1 MAETTATFDTT
12 SDLTNKLLKK
22 EINNKNESFS
32 EAFLNDN
39 PNYVTQKEF
48 DIKAGNY
55 TLSNRLDPKETYYD
69 RTLGYSPNFNA
80 IDPGQDM
87 GLAGNG
93 NIGIGRGGKRDY
105 YFVTDQDTGEIQ
117 IVRKGQFGNDDVIG
131 SVVKNEDGSSSFVP
145 FEGSEG
151 RNGTINEIEH
161 FSKPENITKVKEF
174 ANDVALNEYNKLSE
188 SEKENRKNPTDLIFN
203 EEDAK
208 LRKILK
214 GEDDLLGNPLNEET
228 GEFEGSKT
236 LEAREKYRKD
246 LEYPLGIADLPQ
258 DKLRISV
265 VKFEPAQSQGS
276 ITLDKLKQANLKN
289 LASGT
294 NIFFSRTVTKTQ
306 IKGDSPFMTKRK
318 GFMDRTILGGV
329 TLPIPDGVTDQ
340 NRVSFGEGT
349 MNPLQMAGQQIA
361 LDSLLKGLDAG
372 GEKLADVFK
381 TAADEGNL
389 PTGIANLLTGSAL
402 GVNPNELLART
413 SGQVFNNNLQLLFQ
427 GPTLR
432 PFNFQYI
439 ISPRDAK
446 ESQEVLRII
455 RMFKQSMAVQ
465 RDDIGIFLG
474 SPNTYFLEFLNP
486 VDFEHDFLPKI
497 KECALLGF
505 QVNYMPNNTYMT
517 YDEDFSMV
525 SYQLN
530 FSFKELDPIFN
541 DDYEN
546 MKGDDAQD
554 TNIGF

>member
-1 MAETTATFDTT
+1 MAETTATTT
-12 SDLTNKLLKK
+12 SDLSEKLLNK
-22 EINNKNESFS
+22 EIKNRPVEEFPSAASFG
-32 EAFLNDN
+32 
-39 PNYVTQKEF
+39 KEL

-55 TLSNRLDPKETYYD
+55 TLMNRLDPEETYYD

-87 GLAGNG
+87 GLGGNG
-93 NIGIGRGGKRDY
+93 NIGIGRGGKREY
-105 YFVTDQDTGEIQ
+105 YFVTDKNTGEIQ
-117 IVRKGQFGNDDVIG
+117 VVRKGQFGNDDVIG
-131 SVVKNEDGSSSFVP
+131 SVVKNEDGSSSFVA

-174 ANDVALNEYNKLSE
+174 ANDISQNEYNKLDE
-188 SEKENRKNPTDLIFN
+188 DEKKNFTNPAELIFN

-208 LRKILK
+208 LKKVI
-214 GEDDLLGNPLNEET
+214 GDDELLGNPLNEET

-276 ITLDKLKQANLKN
+276 ITLDKLKQSNLKN

-294 NIFFSRTVTKTQ
+294 NIFFSRTVSKTQ

-381 TAADEGNL
+381 TAAEEGNL
-389 PTGIANLLTGSAL
+389 PTGISNLLTGSAL
-402 GVNPNELLART
+402 GINPNELLART
-413 SGQVFNNNLQLLFQ
+413 SGQIFNNNLQLLFQ

-486 VDFEHDFLPKI
+486 VDFGHDFLPKI

-505 QVNYMPNNTYMT
+505 SVNYMPNNTYMT

-554 TNIGF
+554 TSIGF

>member
-1 MAETTATFDTT
+1 MAETTATTT
-12 SDLTNKLLKK
+12 SNLSEKLLEK
-22 EINNKNESFS
+22 EQKNQNRN
-32 EAFLNDN
+32 LL
-39 PNYVTQKEF
+39 KEL
-48 DIKAGNY
+48 DIRAGNY
-55 TLSNRLDPKETYYD
+55 TLGNRLDPEETYYD

-87 GLAGNG
+87 GLGGNG
-93 NIGIGRGGKRDY
+93 NIGIGRGGKREY
-105 YFVTDQDTGEIQ
+105 YFVTDKDTGEIQ
-117 IVRKGQFGNDDVIG
+117 VVRKGQFGNDDVIG
-131 SVVKNEDGSSSFVP
+131 SVVKNQDGSSSFVA

-174 ANDVALNEYNKLSE
+174 ANDISQNEYNKLDE
-188 SEKENRKNPTDLIFN
+188 DEKKNFTNPAELIFN

-208 LRKILK
+208 LKKVI
-214 GEDDLLGNPLNEET
+214 GDDELLGNPLNEET

-276 ITLDKLKQANLKN
+276 ITLDKLKQSNLKN

-294 NIFFSRTVTKTQ
+294 NIFGSTTVSKTQ

-318 GFMDRTILGGV
+318 QFSDRTILGGV

-381 TAADEGNL
+381 TAAEEGNL
-389 PTGIANLLTGSAL
+389 PTGISNLLTGSAL
-402 GVNPNELLART
+402 GINPNELLART
-413 SGQVFNNNLQLLFQ
+413 SGQIFNNNLQLLFQ

-486 VDFEHDFLPKI
+486 VDFGHDFLPKI

-505 QVNYMPNNTYMT
+505 SVNYMPNNTYMT

-554 TNIGF
+554 TSIGF

>member
-1 MAETTATFDTT
+1 MAETTATAKPE
-12 SDLTNKLLKK
+12 LTNRLLEK
-22 EINNKNESFS
+22 EIQNKNESFTGT
-32 EAFLNDN
+32 FLKDN
-39 PNYVTQKEF
+39 PNYKTQKEL

-105 YFVTDQDTGEIQ
+105 YFVTDKITGEIQ
-117 IVRKGQFGNDDVIG
+117 VVRKGQFGNDDIIG
-131 SVVKNEDGSSSFVP
+131 SVVKNEDGSSSFVA

-174 ANDVALNEYNKLSE
+174 ANDVAANEYNKLNE
-188 SEKENRKNPTDLIFN
+188 DEKAKVTNPTDLIFN

-208 LRKILK
+208 LNKVK
-214 GEDDLLGNPLNEET
+214 EDDELLGNPLNEKT

-236 LEAREKYRKD
+236 LDARKKYRKD

-276 ITLDKLKQANLKN
+276 ITLERLKQANLKN

-294 NIFFSRTVTKTQ
+294 NIFGSRTVSKTV

-381 TAADEGNL
+381 TAKDEGNL

-402 GVNPNELLART
+402 GINANELLART

-486 VDFEHDFLPKI
+486 VDLEHDFLPKI

-546 MKGDDAQD
+546 LDGDDSQD
-554 TNIGF
+554 TSIGF

>member
-1 MAETTATFDTT
+1 MAETTATTKAT
-12 SDLTNKLLKK
+12 
-22 EINNKNESFS
+22 
-32 EAFLNDN
+32 LNDKITSKYN
-39 PNYVTQKEF
+39 PVF
-48 DIKAGNY
+48 DSPARLVDMQTGSY
-55 TLSNRLDPKETYYD
+55 TLRNRLDPNLTYYD

-87 GLAGNG
+87 GLGGNG
-93 NIGIGRGGKRDY
+93 NIGIGRGGKREY
-105 YFVTDQDTGEIQ
+105 YFVTDKDTGEIQ
-117 IVRKGQFGNDDVIG
+117 VVRKGQFGNDDIIG
-131 SVVKNEDGSSSFVP
+131 SVVKNEDGSSSFTP
-145 FEGSEG
+145 FEGLDG

-174 ANDVALNEYNKLSE
+174 ANDISVNEYNKLSKE
-188 SEKENRKNPTDLIFN
+188 EKEKVNNPTDLIFN

-208 LRKILK
+208 LKK
-214 GEDDLLGNPLNEET
+214 VNVDDELLGNPINAET

-236 LEAREKYRKD
+236 LKAREKYRKD

-265 VKFEPAQSQGS
+265 VKFEPAQSQGT
-276 ITLDKLKQANLKN
+276 ITLDRLKQSRLKN
-289 LASGT
+289 IASGT
-294 NIFFSRTVTKTQ
+294 NIFGSTTVSKTQ
-306 IKGDSPFMTKRK
+306 IKGDRPFMTKRK

-389 PTGIANLLTGSAL
+389 PTGLANLLTGTAL

-486 VDFEHDFLPKI
+486 VDFGHDFLPKI

-505 QVNYMPNNTYMT
+505 SVNYMPNNTYMT

-546 MKGDDAQD
+546 MDGDDSED
-554 TNIGF
+554 TSIGF